1 MVSDTGLIVTSII
14 GLMGM
19 VLMFI
24 INNSNWFKRENFK
37 LHKSNI
43 LNENKIKL
51 ERLRKE
57 LGLQKGGVQT
67 QKSDETVGVLDLLKG
82 LDRDKIG
89 GILELLQGND
99 EEEPVEREEGI
110 LGLIDKLPPE
120 ALQGIIEKLG
130 LGGKNEN
137 ETGQKYFE

>member
-24 INNSNWFKRENFK
+24 INNSNWFKRESFK
-37 LHKSNI
+37 LQKSNI

-57 LGLQKGGVQT
+57 LGLQKGVQPI
-67 QKSDETVGVLDLLKG
+67 KEAETGGVLDLIKG
-82 LDRDKIG
+82 LDKDKVS
-89 GILELLQGND
+89 GILNMLQGN
-99 EEEPVEREEGI
+99 EEELEDREEGI
-110 LGLIDKLPPE
+110 MGLINQLPPE
-120 ALQGIIEKLG
+120 AIQGVIEKLG
-130 LGGKNEN
+130 LGNKNEDTN
-137 ETGQKYFE
+137 EHYLS